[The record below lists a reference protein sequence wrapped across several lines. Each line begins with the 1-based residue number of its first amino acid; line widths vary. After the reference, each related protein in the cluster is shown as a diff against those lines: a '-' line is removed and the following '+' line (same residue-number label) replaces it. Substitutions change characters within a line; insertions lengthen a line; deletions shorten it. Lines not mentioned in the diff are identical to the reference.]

1 VVDVLIALG
10 SNVGNSLA
18 NLRQATELLGSHVRL
33 LNVSRI
39 YETAPMY
46 LEDQPEFLNA
56 ALLANTGLGPMD
68 LLGLLKRLER
78 EIGRERRWQNGPRE
92 IDLDLIAYGRLA
104 YSYVEGKQLRLKVP
118 HPKVAERRFVL
129 QPAFD
134 AAPDFLLPGLG
145 FVRELLAQTESQ
157 RNSVKRL
164 EHELLPIPRLQ

>member
-1 VVDVLIALG
+1 MVDVLIALG

-18 NLRQATELLGSHVRL
+18 NLRQATELLDSRIVVRQ
-33 LNVSRI
+33 VSRI

-46 LEDQPEFLNA
+46 VEDQPEFLNA
-56 ALLANTGLGPMD
+56 ALLAETAMGPME
-68 LLGLLKRLER
+68 LLRLLKRFER
-78 EIGRERRWQNGPRE
+78 EIGRERRTQNGPRE

-104 YSYVEGKQLRLKVP
+104 YSYIDGKELRLRVP
-118 HPKVAERRFVL
+118 HPRVAERRFVL
-129 QPAFD
+129 EPAFD

-145 FVRELLAQTESQ
+145 SVRNLLAQTESQ